1 MLSLRWHQTPPAA
14 AASEAVAAVV
24 ATGVFDLLHVG
35 HLRFLQTARAA
46 GSRLLLGV
54 EDDVRTAA
62 RKGSERPLVPLAER
76 CEMLAAL
83 DPVDGVFSISGSFSV
98 APALAYVELLRPLT
112 PAVLAFTQDD
122 KAEAG
127 KRLVADWLGCRVL
140 VAPRVEGRSTTLLL
154 SRLLRERP
162 AAAPRPLPGPATAD
176 RHGAG
181 AALGARRASR

>member
-1 MLSLRWHQTPPAA
+1 MLSLRWHQSPPAA
-14 AASEAVAAVV
+14 AAREAVVV

-35 HLRFLQTARAA
+35 HLRFLQAARAA
-46 GSRLLLGV
+46 GARLLVGV
-54 EDDVRTAA
+54 EDDLRTAA
-62 RKGSERPLVPLAER
+62 RKGPERPLVPLAER

-98 APALAYVELLRPLT
+98 APALAYVELLRPLA

-127 KRLVADWLGCRVL
+127 KRLVAGWLGCRVL

-154 SRLLRERP
+154 SRLLSERP
-162 AAAPRPLPGPATAD
+162 AAAPRSLPGPTAATE

-181 AALGARRASR
+181 AALSARRPSR